1 MNKTLLLILS
11 LSSHRRWVGSLLGC
25 SLLLAVSA
33 SAAGLTQGPVGA
45 PPVITVQPTNRTVT
59 LGSNTTF
66 SVTVTSASALLYQWF
81 FNGVSIKGATNSAYT
96 RTNCQFT
103 NAGPYY
109 AWITNAGGA
118 INTANAILNVM
129 PPTNYVLS
137 APWVSADIGPVG
149 LVGSAYNVAGLYTAN
164 GAGASL
170 NGTADQFRYVY
181 QTMSGDGSIIAKIT
195 SQTGTN
201 VNGYAGIMVRE
212 TTATGS
218 SFMLAARQ
226 GNGTMVAR
234 SRTSTGGAT
243 TSTNGPSL
251 TLANYWLQL
260 ARTGNVISAL
270 ASTNGSTWVT
280 VKTNTFTM
288 ATNVTFGLIVTSGS
302 TNVLDSDVFTNLIV
316 VP

>member
-1 MNKTLLLILS
+1 
-11 LSSHRRWVGSLLGC
+11 
-25 SLLLAVSA
+25 
-33 SAAGLTQGPVGA
+33 
-45 PPVITVQPTNRTVT
+45 
-59 LGSNTTF
+59 
-66 SVTVTSASALLYQWF
+66 
-81 FNGVSIKGATNSAYT
+81 
-96 RTNCQFT
+96 
-103 NAGPYY
+103 
-109 AWITNAGGA
+109 
-118 INTANAILNVM
+118 
-129 PPTNYVLS
+129 
-137 APWVSADIGPVG
+137 
-149 LVGSAYNVAGLYTAN
+149 
-164 GAGASL
+164 
-170 NGTADQFRYVY
+170 
-181 QTMSGDGSIIAKIT
+181 MSGDGSIIAKIT

-251 TLANYWLQL
+251 TLANYWLRL